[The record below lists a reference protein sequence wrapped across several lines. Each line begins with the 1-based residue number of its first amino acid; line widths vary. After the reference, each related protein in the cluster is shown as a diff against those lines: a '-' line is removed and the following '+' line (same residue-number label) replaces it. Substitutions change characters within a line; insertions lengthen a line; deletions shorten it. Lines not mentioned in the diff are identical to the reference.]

1 MQSAISQSS
10 TRISRL
16 VPKEKPTHWA
26 GFFYTIRRGL
36 QALASAGLAAAEA
49 RLTTGTTAEAI
60 AAEAG
65 LAAKSRLAT

>member
-1 MQSAISQSS
+1 MQSATSQSS
-10 TRISRL
+10 TRTSRL

-26 GFFYTIRRGL
+26 GFFYATRLGL

-49 RLTTGTTAEAI
+49 RLTTGTSTEAI
-60 AAEAG
+60 AAEGG